1 MKYARNVAAF
11 VRTVDEGSLS
21 AAAAA
26 LGVSPA
32 AISKSVQ
39 NLERQL
45 GVRLL
50 NRSTRSMALT
60 EEGAIF
66 FERCRSA
73 MTDLEDAVGEML
85 EARREPMGTLRVTA
99 AVTFGRHHV
108 LPLLAEFAARHPK
121 VTLDVTLEDRFVNML
136 QEGYDVSV
144 RVDHLL
150 TEGTLIAKRMLPVQ
164 AVVCGAPSYLKRHA
178 AIRRPEDLFQH
189 NCIRFRSVGNRRVLQ
204 WEFKDGGKTVLQD
217 VPGNLILSDPE
228 GICHAVV
235 KGQGLGQ
242 IPGYLAAPLIRASKL
257 KPVLLDYLSRSRTV
271 YVCYT
276 SRKYVAPRIRAFV
289 DFLVERTENNPRL
302 LLSTKEKR

>member
-32 AISKSVQ
+32 AVSKSVQ
-39 NLERQL
+39 NLERRL

-50 NRSTRSMALT
+50 NRSTRSIALT

-73 MTDLEDAVGEML
+73 MTDLENAVNEVL

-121 VTLDVTLEDRFVNML
+121 VTLDVTLDDRFVNMV

-144 RVDHLL
+144 RVDVL
-150 TEGTLIAKRMLPVQ
+150 TEGTLIAKRILPVQ
-164 AVVCGAPSYLKRHA
+164 AVVCGAPSYLKRHPP
-178 AIRRPEDLFQH
+178 IRRPEDLLQH
-189 NCIRFRSVGNRRVLQ
+189 NCIRFRSVGNRRILQ
-204 WEFKDGGKTVLQD
+204 WEFKKDKKAFLQE
-217 VPGNLILSDPE
+217 VSGTLILNDPE

-235 KGQGLGQ
+235 EGRGLGQ
-242 IPGYLAAPLIRASKL
+242 IPGYLAAPLVQAGRL
-257 KPVLLDYLSRSRTV
+257 KPVLLDYLSQSRAV
-271 YVCYT
+271 YVCYST
-276 SRKYVAPRIRAFV
+276 RKYVAPRVRAFI
-289 DFLVERTENNPRL
+289 DFLAEKMANNRQL
-302 LLSTKEKR
+302 LLPSREKP